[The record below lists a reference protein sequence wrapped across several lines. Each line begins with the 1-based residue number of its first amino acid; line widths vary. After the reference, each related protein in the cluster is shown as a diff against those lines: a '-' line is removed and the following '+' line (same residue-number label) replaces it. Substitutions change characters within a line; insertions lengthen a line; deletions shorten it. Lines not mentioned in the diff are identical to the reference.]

1 MAQKIFFTGFKG
13 GCGVSTCCAGV
24 ALALAISGERALVID
39 GDYRCGSGMITGG
52 INSAPVYTL
61 ADYGRGACRAKQ
73 TITPHPKCTN
83 LCYCSSEG
91 LTDLS
96 YAEKAVADLD
106 GLFDY
111 ILLDNI
117 AFKSCDRAVIVTEPY
132 TPSIK
137 CADKCRSYLADNG
150 ANSIE
155 LIVNKLNAG
164 QILSGETMTARE
176 IAAVL
181 HLPLVAVI
189 PEDLNLASG
198 GIKKNT
204 AAAFRYAAAVIS
216 GAKAR
221 KYDFF
226 SGYSG
231 VSGFLKRKMRAKI

>member
-24 ALALAISGERALVID
+24 ALALARAGERTLVID
-39 GDYRCGSGMITGG
+39 GDYRCGSGMLTGG
-52 INSAPVYTL
+52 VNVAPVYTL
-61 ADYGRGACRAKQ
+61 ADYERGACRAKQ
-73 TITPHPKCTN
+73 TITAHPLCTN
-83 LCYCSSEG
+83 ACYCSSEG
-91 LTDLS
+91 LADLS
-96 YAEKAVADLD
+96 YADRAAADLD

-117 AFKSCDRAVIVTEPY
+117 AFKSCDRAVIVTEPF

-150 ANSIE
+150 ANKIE
-155 LIVNKLNAG
+155 LIINKLNAG
-164 QILSGETMTARE
+164 QILSGETMSPRE

-181 HLPLVAVI
+181 QLPLIAVI
-189 PEDLNLASG
+189 PEDLNLSG
-198 GIKKNT
+198 GGMKKNT

-216 GAKAR
+216 GGKAR
-221 KYDFF
+221 KYDIY

-231 VSGFLKRKMRAKI
+231 VSGYFKRKMRARI